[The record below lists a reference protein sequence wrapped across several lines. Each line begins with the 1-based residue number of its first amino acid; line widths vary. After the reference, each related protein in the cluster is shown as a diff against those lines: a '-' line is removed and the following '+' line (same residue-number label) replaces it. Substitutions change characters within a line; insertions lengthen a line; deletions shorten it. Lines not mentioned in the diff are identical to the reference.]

1 MIDAPKAIAAALLN
15 VIAMAVKYGADR
27 TPVVRSGKHGSKGP
41 ARPAGSK
48 IARMADECRIGKC
61 N

>member
-1 MIDAPKAIAAALLN
+1 MIDALKAQAAALMSI
-15 VIAMAVKYGADR
+15 IAMAAKYGVNR
-27 TPVVRSGKHGSKGP
+27 NPVVRAGKHGSKGP